1 MWSLAF
7 LAALLAAAAEPAA
20 IPAPRPR
27 LVASGGL
34 RYHAPEDTLPAFAAA
49 LELHVG
55 VEVPVRRT
63 RDGKLAVVGDN
74 RKTGLPPVADVPLG
88 ELRKL
93 DAGSW
98 FDREYAGER
107 VATLDEVLALANAWG
122 AGELASPE
130 LRRGRGREPSQGSR
144 DSRQRSPALVVLD
157 LQAEGVEVE
166 VARLVG
172 GKGLAA
178 QVVCT
183 GLPAHDPAARKR
195 LHATA
200 PRLGL
205 AAAAPRPDDLEG
217 AVTAPDADWVLV
229 GFMPSAADAA
239 RVHKAGRRLM
249 AAPAAAGYDPD
260 VCARAL
266 EAQLD
271 ALVTDFPLE
280 CRALWRS
287 VERR

>member
-55 VEVPVRRT
+55 VEAPVRRT
-63 RDGKLAVVGDN
+63 RDGKLVVVGGN
-74 RKTGLPPVADVPLG
+74 RKTGLPPSVADVALA

-107 VATLDEVLALANAWG
+107 VPTLEEVLALAKQ
-122 AGELASPE
+122 
-130 LRRGRGREPSQGSR
+130 R
-144 DSRQRSPALVVLD
+144 RSPALVVLD
-157 LQAEGVEVE
+157 VEAEGVEGE

-172 GKGLAA
+172 GKGLAG

-183 GLPAHDPAARKR
+183 GLPGRDPAARKR
-195 LHATA
+195 LHAAA